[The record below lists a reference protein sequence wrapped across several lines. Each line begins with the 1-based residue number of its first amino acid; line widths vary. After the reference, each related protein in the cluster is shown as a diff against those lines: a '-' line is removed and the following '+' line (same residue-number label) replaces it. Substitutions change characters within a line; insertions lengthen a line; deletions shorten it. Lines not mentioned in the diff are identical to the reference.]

1 MAMGAYCYCFW
12 ILSFLL
18 PAYYHEYKLKH
29 KTEPSGILN
38 KTVIKVI
45 IMITSAINGAGAGI
59 MWISEGNYVTRCAC
73 ESNKGVFN
81 SWLWAW
87 EMSS

>member
-1 MAMGAYCYCFW
+1 
-12 ILSFLL
+12 
-18 PAYYHEYKLKH
+18 
-29 KTEPSGILN
+29 
-38 KTVIKVI
+38 
-45 IMITSAINGAGAGI
+45 MITSAINGAGAGI